1 MFAGVRP
8 YPPRYAPIQMT
19 LRFVLLA
26 AAVLAAPLAEAA
38 VTPRPAVTL
47 VYESDATV
55 TDFRLS
61 SPRPNPFTT
70 LTRLELTVDAP
81 TDLTVAVY
89 DALGCAGVARVD
101 FFVTADGPVLNEVN
115 TMPGSTEQSQV
126 PKMFAAAGVSYADLL
141 DRLVRDVLPS

>member
-1 MFAGVRP
+1 
-8 YPPRYAPIQMT
+8 MT
-19 LRFVLLA
+19 LRSALLA
-26 AAVLAAPLAEAA
+26 VAVLAAPLAHAA
-38 VTPRPAVTL
+38 DTPRPAVTL

-89 DALGCAGVARVD
+89 DALGRRVALIHEGAVRAGTYSLRV
-101 FFVTADGPVLNEVN
+101 T
-115 TMPGSTEQSQV
+115 S
-126 PKMFAAAGVSYADLL
+126 ADLPAGL
-141 DRLVRDVLPS
+141 YLVRASDGRGQTATRSVALVR

>member
-1 MFAGVRP
+1 
-8 YPPRYAPIQMT
+8 MT
-19 LRFVLLA
+19 LRTVLLA
-26 AAVLAAPLAEAA
+26 AAVLAAPLAQAA
-38 VTPRPAVTL
+38 DTPRPAVTL

-89 DALGCAGVARVD
+89 DALGRRVALIHEGAVRAGTYSLR
-101 FFVTADGPVLNEVN
+101 VTA
-115 TMPGSTEQSQV
+115 
-126 PKMFAAAGVSYADLL
+126 ADLPAGL
-141 DRLVRDVLPS
+141 YLVRASDGRGQTATRSVALVR